1 MSKGEDLGDRTTEEF
16 SRAVSE
22 KILGVFAVRR
32 EFREVNARRHK
43 TEEEATSRAPK
54 GFVFRVVALS
64 DGALT
69 SIHDGHKPKPWYEER
84 KRGDIV
90 YAPVID
96 CHRKDGFTWSTYTSW
111 LNGPLEFEPPSYVA
125 SRTPTSINNEDVQ
138 IDLVRVEELVAAHT
152 RREPLSRI
160 QLEEDATV

>member
-43 TEEEATSRAPK
+43 TEEEATFRAPK

-64 DGALT
+64 DGA
-69 SIHDGHKPKPWYEER
+69 R
-84 KRGDIV
+84 
-90 YAPVID
+90 
-96 CHRKDGFTWSTYTSW
+96 
-111 LNGPLEFEPPSYVA
+111 
-125 SRTPTSINNEDVQ
+125 
-138 IDLVRVEELVAAHT
+138 
-152 RREPLSRI
+152 
-160 QLEEDATV
+160 